1 MSGAPLI
8 ASAICI
14 LLERCCCNDAVPA
27 QTINTPTPSDQDPRH
42 PTACEKVGTSSRAS
56 EVGHAGLTLPTTLTA

>member
-27 QTINTPTPSDQDPRH
+27 QTINTPTPIGPR
-42 PTACEKVGTSSRAS
+42 PLAPYGVRKSRY
-56 EVGHAGLTLPTTLTA
+56 